1 MANLEWVRIPAEVRS
16 EADRR
21 MLTATLVELGLEAR
35 IVKVKETP
43 RGTPKRYVEYRE
55 QQKEDA

>member
-1 MANLEWVRIPAEVRS
+1 MTNWTRIPAEVRS

-21 MLTATLVELGLEAR
+21 TLVGMLAEMGLEAR

-43 RGTPKRYVEYRE
+43 RGSQKRYVEYRE

>member
-1 MANLEWVRIPAEVRS
+1 MTNWTRIPAEVRS

-21 MLTATLVELGLEAR
+21 TLAGMLVEMGLEAR